1 MALDVYFKDDIQNDL
16 VSSVATFLVGQL
28 SSRQP
33 NIAAVKAVISFV
45 VSHGLKYGIKH
56 SVIRCE
62 IATFLSDI
70 GRDDIVSMLASIKL
84 LTG

>member
-1 MALDVYFKDDIQNDL
+1 MALDVYFKDDIRNDL

-28 SSRQP
+28 SSQKP
-33 NIAAVKAVISFV
+33 NIAAVKAVMSFTI
-45 VSHGLKYGIKH
+45 SHGLKYGIKH

-70 GRDDIVSMLASIKL
+70 GRDDIGVKL
-84 LTG
+84 SGIQPLTD